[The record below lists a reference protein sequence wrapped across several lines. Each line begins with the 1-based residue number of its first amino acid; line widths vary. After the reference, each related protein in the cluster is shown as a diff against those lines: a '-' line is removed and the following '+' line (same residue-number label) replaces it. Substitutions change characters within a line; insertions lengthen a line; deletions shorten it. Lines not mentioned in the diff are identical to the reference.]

1 MVIEYNEISN
11 VLTKFAEDED
21 IRITVKQSA
30 KGGLIAG
37 FICALGGLIA
47 GPVGLIFGGTAGGI
61 VAAYF
66 SGESFLPVATIINEM
81 DPERKKEMTNSV
93 IKIINKTDAMD
104 ALEIL
109 AIIQGNN
116 VIKAKVRTNLINICQ
131 QQLT

>member
-47 GPVGLIFGGTAGGI
+47 GPIGFIFGGTAGGI

-66 SGESFLPVATIINEM
+66 SGESFQPVATIINEM

-93 IKIINKTDAMD
+93 LKILDKADAMD

>member
-11 VLTKFAEDED
+11 VLSKFAEDED

-47 GPVGLIFGGTAGGI
+47 GPIGLIFGGTAGGI

-93 IKIINKTDAMD
+93 LKIIDKTDAMD

-131 QQLT
+131 QQLP